1 MLCVCLFLILLL
13 AAPMQEV
20 GAATLRL
27 LVHRVP
33 ELRTKAQKLGANEEW
48 IKPIVQNNGG
58 LMSFRK
64 FGFGTTRSRKK
75 TGE

>member
-1 MLCVCLFLILLL
+1 
-13 AAPMQEV
+13 MQEV

-33 ELRTKAQKLGANEEW
+33 ELRNKAQKLGASDEW
-48 IKPIVQNNGG
+48 IKPIQQNNSGI
-58 LMSFRK
+58 LSFRK
-64 FGFGTTRSRKK
+64 FGFGTTRRKNK